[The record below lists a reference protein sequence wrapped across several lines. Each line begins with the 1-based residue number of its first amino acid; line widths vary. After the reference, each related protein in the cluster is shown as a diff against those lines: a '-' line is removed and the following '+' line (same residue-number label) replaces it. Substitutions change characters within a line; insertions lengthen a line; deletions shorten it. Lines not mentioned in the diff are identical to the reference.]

1 MAVNGL
7 NSTIQGASATVLE
20 AFQIYRNVDTLTAGS
35 GNAAILGF
43 DRIDA
48 DVAGWSR
55 PIKDTILA
63 TLGKAGDDT
72 FHLRPRAEMQSSGS
86 LTIDS
91 DWNLYS
97 ADRAGS
103 PAGRIDV
110 APGGDLIVK
119 GSISD
124 GFETV
129 IPRAALGLGPSWSY
143 RLTAGAD
150 VSGANPQGTATSPD
164 GHFILAPGQLIRT
177 GTGNIDVAAAGDVR
191 IGYDVVTNSFNQP
204 HASAA
209 VIYTAGEKGPEID
222 SALFKV
228 PTTRTGT
235 NPANYTTGGGDIS
248 LEAGRDITSA
258 PSKQMVADWLWRRGK
273 TNPDGTITANQNT
286 TWWVNFANFQQGV
299 GALGGG
305 NISVKAGNDINNL
318 SAVIPTNG
326 RLAGEAG
333 STRILPTSCYRAAA
347 TWLCSQLETS
357 TVGCSRSTEARP

>member
-1 MAVNGL
+1 M
-7 NSTIQGASATVLE
+7 VL
-20 AFQIYRNVDTLTAGS
+20 
-35 GNAAILGF
+35 
-43 DRIDA
+43 
-48 DVAGWSR
+48 
-55 PIKDTILA
+55 PP
-63 TLGKAGDDT
+63 
-72 FHLRPRAEMQSSGS
+72 HSGS
-86 LTIDS
+86 RCI
-91 DWNLYS
+91 
-97 ADRAGS
+97 R
-103 PAGRIDV
+103 R
-110 APGGDLIVK
+110 
-119 GSISD
+119 
-124 GFETV
+124 
-129 IPRAALGLGPSWSY
+129 
-143 RLTAGAD
+143 
-150 VSGANPQGTATSPD
+150 NPLGTATTPD
-164 GHFILAPGQLIRT
+164 GHFILAPGKLIRT

-204 HASAA
+204 NASAA

-222 SALFKV
+222 PALFKV

-248 LEAGRDITSA
+248 LEAGRDITST

-333 STRILPTSCYRAAA
+333 STPDLANLLLQGGGDLAAA
-347 TWLCSQLETS
+347 
-357 TVGCSRSTEARP
+357 RSWRHQQWGVPGRPRRGLDQRWRVAGLGAYRGRH